1 MGSLPDPI
9 LRPVLRQIAKA
20 LGVPA
25 FEVEEAL
32 SSPAETAQLHAFLLS
47 DGPSRLLFYRRRAGE
62 RANGAANGH
71 ANGENAEKDGV
82 YIANAEDPLLGRGV
96 ALLKALSASNV
107 DSELAVQ
114 VLIGSPFKTLHATLS
129 QMFMPLLGAD
139 KVPRLAPSLSQP
151 HLTAH
156 LGDGAATSEL
166 PGAMAKFAETLG
178 EALSSLEGGV
188 ELERPEGWADVEN
201 KPAAFS
207 RVRM

>member
-32 SSPAETAQLHAFLLS
+32 SAPAETAQLHAFLLS

-96 ALLKALSASNV
+96 ALLKAHEGVALSASNV

-114 VLIGSPFKTLHATLS
+114 VDLPAACKGP
-129 QMFMPLLGAD
+129 LGA
-139 KVPRLAPSLSQP
+139 RRRCQP
-151 HLTAH
+151 D
-156 LGDGAATSEL
+156 GGAA
-166 PGAMAKFAETLG
+166 PRG
-178 EALSSLEGGV
+178 
-188 ELERPEGWADVEN
+188 
-201 KPAAFS
+201 
-207 RVRM
+207 